1 MADRTNEF
9 DWEFHLGEDV
19 QISDELERDA
29 KQRLV
34 ALVRG
39 HNDLI
44 GAAVAIE
51 RPAMRESAYIYE
63 ARVVAYI
70 RPDNV
75 VAVQKADSAAT
86 ALGAALDAIERQ
98 VRELRDRLSKPW
110 QQPQSDV
117 LENERGG

>member
-1 MADRTNEF
+1 MTDRVNEF

-19 QISDELERDA
+19 QIDDELKRDA
-29 KQRLV
+29 RQRLITL
-34 ALVRG
+34 AHG

-44 GAAVAIE
+44 GAAVAVE
-51 RPAMRESAYIYE
+51 RPAMRESAHIYE

-75 VAVQKADSAAT
+75 VAVHKADSAAV
-86 ALGAALDAIERQ
+86 ALGAALDAVERQ
-98 VRELRDRLSKPW
+98 VRESRDRLGKPW